1 MPRVQ
6 GDVAPSSHGGGE
18 KGQRGGERFAGKVV
32 VITGAAGDIGGVTA
46 AAFAREGARLV
57 LVDLPHTR
65 PALEAQSRP
74 LEALGAERV
83 LVFTAD
89 VRREEDVQAM
99 VARAQQAM
107 GNVFSVCSVY
117 CDIRATTQYLL
128 QHGLYSSSGPINC
141 FFNNAGIQGE
151 LAPVQV
157 QSSEIFRKVIEVNI
171 VGAFLC
177 LKHVSMS
184 MASSGG
190 GVIVNTASLA
200 GMLGARN
207 MAAYTASKHAVIG
220 LTKTAAKDLA
230 RHGVRVCA
238 VSPGLLEGRMWGTQ
252 VEGQA
257 RCKLLA
263 ATGMVRSEWPM
274 CCRHWQPFPGS

>member
-1 MPRVQ
+1 MQ

-18 KGQRGGERFAGKVV
+18 KGQRGGAKRFAGKVV

-74 LEALGAERV
+74 LEASGAERV

-117 CDIRATTQYLL
+117 CDICATTQYL
-128 QHGLYSSSGPINC
+128 C
-141 FFNNAGIQGE
+141 
-151 LAPVQV
+151 
-157 QSSEIFRKVIEVNI
+157 
-171 VGAFLC
+171 C
-177 LKHVSMS
+177 
-184 MASSGG
+184 
-190 GVIVNTASLA
+190 
-200 GMLGARN
+200 N
-207 MAAYTASKHAVIG
+207 MAYIPTQAPSI
-220 LTKTAAKDLA
+220 
-230 RHGVRVCA
+230 
-238 VSPGLLEGRMWGTQ
+238 VSSIMPVYRGN
-252 VEGQA
+252 
-257 RCKLLA
+257 
-263 ATGMVRSEWPM
+263 
-274 CCRHWQPFPGS
+274 

>member
-1 MPRVQ
+1 M
-6 GDVAPSSHGGGE
+6 
-18 KGQRGGERFAGKVV
+18 
-32 VITGAAGDIGGVTA
+32 
-46 AAFAREGARLV
+46 
-57 LVDLPHTR
+57 
-65 PALEAQSRP
+65 
-74 LEALGAERV
+74 
-83 LVFTAD
+83 
-89 VRREEDVQAM
+89 
-99 VARAQQAM
+99 
-107 GNVFSVCSVY
+107 
-117 CDIRATTQYLL
+117 
-128 QHGLYSSSGPINC
+128 
-141 FFNNAGIQGE
+141 
-151 LAPVQV
+151 QV

-263 ATGMVRSEWPM
+263 ATGMVRSEWPRM
-274 CCRHWQPFPGS
+274 HVLQAFPGS